1 MKFYETHYEEY
12 IQTSENYNIH
22 PELSSLIRELPKNIG
37 DFGNLIVYGPSGV
50 GKYTQVLKMI
60 QKYSPSR
67 LKYDKKIKLQTDKQS
82 YNYRISDIHYE
93 IDMSLLGCN
102 SKIIWHELFLQ
113 MVDIISM
120 KPDKKG
126 IIVCKNFHMIHTE
139 LLEIF
144 YSYIQQYNHRQTNIQ
159 IRFILITEHVSFI
172 PNNIIHCCKIIS
184 VQRPKKEDY
193 IKMICQNQMNQIV
206 NPMNEN
212 ENHTNFIQRITQNKK
227 NTTDS
232 TKINK
237 IMENID
243 PEAILNGK
251 EMRSFSLLLNKKD
264 LPSDIFETITNQLIQ
279 EMENPEK
286 IVFTQF
292 RDILYDI
299 LIYNLDVSEC
309 LYYVLQHFI
318 QKGALKNKDISSI
331 LKKTHLFL
339 KYYNNNYRPIYHL
352 ESMFFYIIIR
362 LYYHQE

>member
-12 IQTSENYNIH
+12 IQTSENHNIH
-22 PELSSLIRELPKNIG
+22 PELSPLIRELPKNIG
-37 DFGNLIVYGPSGV
+37 DFGNMIVYGPSGA
-50 GKYTQVLKMI
+50 GKYTQVLKII

-67 LKYDKKIKLQTDKQS
+67 LKYDKKIKVQTDKQS

-172 PNNIIHCCKIIS
+172 PNNIIQCCKIIS
-184 VQRPKKEDY
+184 VQRPQKEDY
-193 IKMICQNQMNQIV
+193 IRMISQSQMNQMI
-206 NPMNEN
+206 NPLNEN
-212 ENHTNFIQRITQNKK
+212 ETHTNFIQRITQNKK
-227 NTTDS
+227 NTMDTA
-232 TKINK
+232 KIK
-237 IMENID
+237 EIMENID
-243 PEAILNGK
+243 PESILNGK
-251 EMRSFSLLLNKKD
+251 EMRSFSLLMNKKD
-264 LPSDIFETITNQLIQ
+264 LPSDIFETITNQLIR
-279 EMENPEK
+279 EMENPEQ

-318 QKGALKNKDISSI
+318 QKGALKENDVSLV

-352 ESMFFYIIIR
+352 ESIFFYMIIR
-362 LYYHQE
+362 LYYHSK